1 MSEDFNGSL
10 WGGDDWGTAT
20 PAPSKP
26 LALPEAKPLVDKF
39 TDEAAERAVL
49 AMIHLGKDLAA
60 TEVQPED
67 FTDTRRAAIWRAAL
81 DLEAAGRPID
91 PVTLEGRLTE
101 LHPGLVSMEDI
112 GESADAL
119 AFATATNAH
128 DYVTRVIGT
137 SRRRALRDVV
147 RAAAS
152 DAEADAEVAG
162 PDTIAKIQNVLRGRG
177 GPLGV
182 TARNGIIG
190 AVKSIVDRKGEKYGL
205 ETGFARLDHALGGL
219 GPGEIMVLSGVTGT
233 GKTAYAIQIAD
244 YLATHPKSPTPVLYF
259 SGEMIASDLWL
270 RVLCRRAK
278 VSLADLRRSPLESD
292 MRGLINAAKVADTS
306 RLIVSDSGMELQ
318 SIESKIR
325 RFGAD
330 NPDGLVIIDHL
341 DHVEA
346 DAESQV
352 QAIAKIMRRIKAA
365 SLASR
370 LPIIVVAQ
378 FNRGY
383 DGVRKPAYHDLKG
396 GSSIEQY
403 ADSIWL
409 LWRPYPERDDVVKI
423 VIDKNRRGPRDEWFM
438 QFAARHTHFVE
449 RSN

>member
-1 MSEDFNGSL
+1 MSEDFDGSL
-10 WGGDDWGTAT
+10 WAGDWDSAS
-20 PAPSKP
+20 PEAPKP
-26 LALPEAKPLVDKF
+26 LALAAPPPVDKF
-39 TDEAAERAVL
+39 TDEAAECAVL

-60 TEVQPED
+60 TEVKPED

-91 PVTLEGRLTE
+91 PVTLEGRLGE
-101 LHPGLVSMEDI
+101 LHPGLVTMEQI

-119 AFATATNAH
+119 GFATAKNAH
-128 DYVTRVIGT
+128 DYVSRVIGT
-137 SRRRALRDVV
+137 ARRRNLRDVM
-147 RAAAS
+147 RAAGS

-162 PDTIAKIQNVLRGRG
+162 PDTIAKIQNVLTGRG

-182 TARNGIIG
+182 TARDGIVG
-190 AVKSIVDRKGEKYGL
+190 AVKSITERKGDKYGL

-244 YLATHPKSPTPVLYF
+244 YLATHPKSPSPVLYF
-259 SGEMIASDLWL
+259 SGEMLASDLWL
-270 RVLCRRAK
+270 RILCTRGK
-278 VSLADLRRSPLESD
+278 VSLADLRRQPLESD
-292 MRGLINAAKVADTS
+292 MRGLINAAKTADAS

-325 RFGAD
+325 RFGAE

-396 GSSIEQY
+396 GSAIEQY
-403 ADSIWL
+403 SDSIWL
-409 LWRPYPERDDVVKI
+409 LWTPYPDNPHVLKM

-438 QFAARHTHFVE
+438 EFTARHTSFRE
-449 RSN
+449 RQ

>member
-1 MSEDFNGSL
+1 MSDDFDGSL
-10 WGGDDWGTAT
+10 WAGDWEGIEAH
-20 PAPSKP
+20 SKHR
-26 LALPEAKPLVDKF
+26 ETVVAKPEPDKF
-39 TDEAAERAVL
+39 TDETAECAVL
-49 AMIHLGKDLAA
+49 AMIHIGKDFAA
-60 TEVQPED
+60 TEVRPED
-67 FTDTRRAAIWRAAL
+67 FTDVRRAAIWRAAL

-91 PVTLEGRLTE
+91 AVTLEGRLGE
-101 LHPGLVSMEDI
+101 LHPGLVTMEQI
-112 GESADAL
+112 GESSDAL
-119 AFATATNAH
+119 HFAKANNAH
-128 DYVTRVIGT
+128 DYVSRVIGT
-137 SRRRALRDVV
+137 ARRRNLRDVV
-147 RAAAS
+147 RAAGV
-152 DAEADAEVAG
+152 DDEADAEVAG
-162 PDTIAKIQNVLRGRG
+162 PDAIAKIQNVLTGRG

-182 TARNGIIG
+182 TARDGIIG

-219 GPGEIMVLSGVTGT
+219 GPGEIAVLSGVTGT

-244 YLATHPKSPTPVLYF
+244 YLATHPKSPSPVLYF

-270 RVLCRRAK
+270 RILCTRGK
-278 VSLADLRRSPLESD
+278 VSLADLRRQPLESD
-292 MRGLINAAKVADTS
+292 MRGLINAAKTADAS

-325 RFGAD
+325 RFGAE

-403 ADSIWL
+403 ADSILL
-409 LWRPYPERDDVVKI
+409 LWAPYPDNPHVLKMI
-423 VIDKNRRGPRDEWFM
+423 IDKNRRGPKDEWFM
-438 QFAARHTHFVE
+438 EFTARHTSFRE
-449 RSN
+449 RQ